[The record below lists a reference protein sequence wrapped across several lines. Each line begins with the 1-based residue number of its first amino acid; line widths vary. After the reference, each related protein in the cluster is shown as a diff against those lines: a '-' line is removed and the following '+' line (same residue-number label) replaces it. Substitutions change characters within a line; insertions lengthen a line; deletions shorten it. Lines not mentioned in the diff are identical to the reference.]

1 MTETVKLSIEAL
13 SASQGSDLIS
23 AVEQAA
29 TNSIGKV
36 IDITH
41 IPGDVL
47 RFTIQTTAD
56 KLEQLSYALSNMG
69 LSFKQGAA
77 DVLHNAANQYS
88 LYRNIHL
95 NLSVE
100 FF

>member
-1 MTETVKLSIEAL
+1 MTNTVKLSIEAL
-13 SASQGSDLIS
+13 SASQGNDLIT
-23 AVEQAA
+23 AVDQAA

-41 IPGDVL
+41 LSEAAL

-56 KLEQLSYALSNMG
+56 KLEQLSYG
-69 LSFKQGAA
+69 LSAIGLSLKQEAC
-77 DVLHNAANQYS
+77 DVLINASNQYS
-88 LYRNIHL
+88 LYRDIHL
-95 NLSVE
+95 NLLVE